1 MTPEDLLEAA
11 LESDLA
17 AFGAAPDIRDLLET
31 GAEVSG
37 ALGTWHLDA
46 DTRSRIYAAAIADA
60 IAPGMNA
67 RLRALGFD
75 RRVQAI
81 AGGAVVI
88 LAALAALGVAVG
100 RGRRR
105 APAAASALGAT

>member
-1 MTPEDLLEAA
+1 VTPEDLLEAA

-17 AFGAAPDIRDLLET
+17 ALGAGPDIRDLIQT
-31 GAEVSG
+31 STEVSN
-37 ALGTWHLDA
+37 ALGAWHLDA
-46 DTRSRIYAAAIADA
+46 DTRARLYAAAIAAA

-81 AGGAVVI
+81 AGGAVVT
-88 LAALAALGVAVG
+88 LAAAAAVGVAVG

-105 APAAASALGAT
+105 APAQASALGA

>member
-37 ALGTWHLDA
+37 ALGAWHLDA
-46 DTRSRIYAAAIADA
+46 DTRARIYAAANANA

-81 AGGAVVI
+81 AGGAVVT
-88 LAALAALGVAVG
+88 LAAAAAVRVAVG

-105 APAAASALGAT
+105 APAAASALGA